1 LRTKVAPV
9 TAITRAKAQS
19 DAFIHFCNAT
29 GMVFSFRFKNLVS
42 TTILHIAQFVPKN
55 QRATTNRPSTFS
67 VWDGG
72 INFILFSF
80 TRKKILKKMAPL
92 KPEKATEPY
101 SDSDSSDSREEDEE
115 GWDDVEQDEEETQQ
129 VISLLDDKVFPDVLS
144 MLEHCKEKHSFDF
157 LAVRQ
162 KLQLDFH
169 GCVKLV
175 NYSKSFFFSFLPKFY
190 LYTYDPILVT
200 YKKSRSASIL
210 LGPLRIELDME
221 REGE

>member
-1 LRTKVAPV
+1 
-9 TAITRAKAQS
+9 
-19 DAFIHFCNAT
+19 
-29 GMVFSFRFKNLVS
+29 MVFSFRFKNLVS

-72 INFILFSF
+72 INSILFNF
-80 TRKKILKKMAPL
+80 TRKKSSKKMAPL

-175 NYSKSFFFSFLPKFY
+175 NYSKSFSFLFCPNSTCTHMIRFSLRTRRAGAP
-190 LYTYDPILVT
+190 LYFLVHCVLSWT
-200 YKKSRSASIL
+200 WREKGNELKSKRNQT
-210 LGPLRIELDME
+210 
-221 REGE
+221 